1 VNGLLQSLKNLG
13 PTRLA
18 AIGGVLVATIGFFIF
33 ISSHL
38 ATPGYGLLYSDLD
51 TRDSG
56 QIVEKLEALNVPY
69 QLRNG
74 GTEILVP
81 SDQVARL
88 RITMAEG
95 GLPHGGSIGY
105 EIFDKSESLG
115 TSNFVQNVNH
125 LRALEGELARTISSI
140 GTVQAARVHLVLP
153 ERELFSREKQ
163 EPSASIV
170 IKTRGADRLSKGQVA
185 AIQHLVS
192 AAVPGLR
199 TGRVSIVDSEGN
211 LLAKASDGGPNDAA
225 ADSSNSEEM
234 RVSYE
239 NRLARAVEAMLE
251 RSVGP
256 GKVRAEV
263 HADMDF
269 DRVTTNSES
278 FDPDGQVV
286 RSTQTVNESSDSSD
300 GGDQP
305 VSVTNNLPDAQANK
319 SSSGGPRSKNGRNEE
334 TINYE
339 ITKTVKSQVREGGV
353 VKKLSVAVLVD
364 GMYATAADGT
374 KSYQPRPPEELKQL
388 DGLVRTAIGFNA
400 ERGDSVQVVN
410 LRFATPEEPTGGAS
424 DLLLGMSKSE
434 LLHAAEPLALILVG
448 LLIILLVVRPLIMR
462 ILEAVPAAAGAAT
475 PELEGPEGQRL
486 LAPPNVAVAG
496 ALAGPA
502 MAAVAAGVPANA
514 VAAGGPVDSI
524 EQMIDISQ
532 VEGRVRASSIKKIGE
547 IVDKHPEE
555 AVAIVRS
562 WMYQSA

>member
-18 AIGGVLVATIGFFIF
+18 AIGGVLAATIGFFVF

-38 ATPGYGLLYSDLD
+38 ATPSYGLLYSDLD

-69 QLRNG
+69 QLQNN

-140 GTVQAARVHLVLP
+140 GAVQGARVHLVLP

-170 IKTRGADRLSKGQVA
+170 IKTRGAERLARSQVA

-199 TGRVSIVDSEGN
+199 TDRVSIVDSEGN

-225 ADSSNSEEM
+225 TDSSNSEEM
-234 RVSYE
+234 RVNYE
-239 NRLARAVEAMLE
+239 NRLARAVEEMLE

-305 VSVTNNLPDAQANK
+305 VTVTNNLPDSQANK
-319 SSSGGPRSKNGRNEE
+319 GSTGPRSKNGRNEE

-339 ITKTVKSQVREGGV
+339 ITKTVKSQVREGGI

-364 GMYATAADGT
+364 GVYAAGADGT
-374 KSYQPRPPEELKQL
+374 KTYQPRSPEELKQL
-388 DGLVRTAIGFNA
+388 DGLVRTAIGFNT

-410 LRFATPEEPTGGAS
+410 LRFATPDELPAGSS
-424 DLLLGMSKSE
+424 DLILGMTKGD
-434 LLHAAEPLALILVG
+434 LLRAAEPLALILVG

-462 ILEAVPAAAGAAT
+462 ILEAVPAAGAAAA

-486 LAPPNVAVAG
+486 LAPPSAVAG
-496 ALAGPA
+496 ALGGPA
-502 MAAVAAGVPANA
+502 TASVAAGVPANA
-514 VAAGGPVDSI
+514 LAAGGPVDSI

-547 IVDKHPEE
+547 IVEKHPEE